1 MRLLAIDSATPVAGV
16 AILEDDKLLREAF
29 ANLGKTHSETLL
41 PLVDRVLRE
50 CNLTL
55 PEMDGVAV
63 TGGPGSFTGLRIGL
77 ALAKGL
83 CLGAHLPLI
92 AVSTLEVLAA
102 NLPFNT
108 AVICPLLD
116 ARKQEVYAGFFTTAT
131 GEPVALAE
139 PGAFSPQEFVEKARQ
154 LSREQGKEK
163 LILLG
168 DGVLPYRD
176 FFADEL
182 GEQMNLASPHLM
194 LPRAS
199 ALASL
204 AKKKMAAGELAD
216 VVNLHPQYIRLSE
229 AEYRLGKGATEC

>member
-16 AILEDDKLLREAF
+16 AVLEDEKLLREAF
-29 ANLGKTHSETLL
+29 ANLGRTHSETLL

-50 CNLTL
+50 CALTL
-55 PEMDGVAV
+55 QEMDGVAI

-102 NLPFNT
+102 NLPFSP
-108 AVICPLLD
+108 AIVCPLLD
-116 ARKQEVYAGFFTTAT
+116 ARKQEVYAGFFATTT
-131 GEPVALAE
+131 GEVVALAE
-139 PGAFSPQEFVEKARQ
+139 PGAYSPGDFVEKARQ
-154 LSREQGKEK
+154 LSLEQGGK
-163 LILLG
+163 LVLLG
-168 DGVLPYRD
+168 DGVLPYRG
-176 FFADEL
+176 FFANAL
-182 GEQMNLASPHLM
+182 GEQLSLAPPHLM

-204 AKKKMAAGELAD
+204 AGRKMACGEFAD
-216 VVNLHPQYIRLSE
+216 VINLRPQYIRLSE
-229 AEYRLGKGATEC
+229 AEYRLGRGATEC